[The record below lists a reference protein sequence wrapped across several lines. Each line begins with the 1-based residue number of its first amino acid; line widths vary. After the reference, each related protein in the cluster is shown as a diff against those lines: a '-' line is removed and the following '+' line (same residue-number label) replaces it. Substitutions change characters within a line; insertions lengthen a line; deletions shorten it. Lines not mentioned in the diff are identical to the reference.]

1 MKIKRLIKRLG
12 VCLLV
17 MAVAVIF
24 VAGFVCQAQAEQP
37 RYGGVLKILRGWA
50 PRAPG
55 WPSSSAGLEITDLY
69 ACLEPLIK
77 IDGNGEP
84 VPFLATSWEYGPD
97 LKSLVLAIRKG
108 VKFHDGSD
116 LNAETVKMNLEERK
130 SGIYGG
136 EIIIIESIDVIDS
149 HTVRLNLSEFK
160 NTLLHSFA
168 NYNGLMVS
176 SKVVE
181 KVKKEKRGKK
191 WAKKNPVGT
200 GPFKF
205 VEFQRDVILK
215 YERFDGY
222 WQKGKPYLDGVETH
236 YVKDQMT
243 QLAALRA
250 GEAQALWEA
259 PIKDAA
265 ELKKEGFITISFPG
279 ALRSLASDSM
289 NPESIYADKRI
300 REALEYAIDRDAI
313 ANALGYGYWEP
324 LSQYSTKKCNSYNP
338 DLIGR
343 PYNQEKARQLLKEA
357 GYPNGFKTS
366 IIAYPVTDGRD
377 ALAAIQRDLIKV
389 GIDAEI
395 LFYDQGKY
403 RLAQLK
409 GWENGLLLF
418 GQNLSINFTHD
429 LRSMF
434 KVGASRFPK
443 TFRPPELRAV
453 LNQAIAVPDPSDQ
466 KTLSQKGVRMV
477 SELAVVTPLW
487 SNKDVYVTRKSVHNP
502 GFNGGRRGQWAPAGC
517 WLSE

>member
-1 MKIKRLIKRLG
+1 MKIKRLMKRLG

-17 MAVAVIF
+17 AAVAVTF
-24 VAGFVCQAQAEQP
+24 MAGFVGQVQAEKP
-37 RYGGVLKILRGWA
+37 RYGGVLKILRGYS

-55 WPSSSAGLEITDLY
+55 WPSSSAGLELTDLY
-69 ACLEPLIK
+69 ACLEPLTK
-77 IDGNGEP
+77 INGNGDP

-97 LKSLVLAIRKG
+97 LKSLILTIRKG

-130 SGIYGG
+130 SGIYGN
-136 EIIIIESIDVIDS
+136 EIIIIESVDVIDN

-168 NYNGLMVS
+168 NYNGLMIS
-176 SKVVE
+176 PKVVE
-181 KVKKEKRGKK
+181 KAKEKKGKK

-205 VEFQRDVILK
+205 VKFERDVILK

-259 PIKDAA
+259 PLKDAPK
-265 ELKKEGFITISFPG
+265 LKKEGFVTISFPG
-279 ALRSLASDSM
+279 GLRSLASDSD

-300 REALEYAIDRDAI
+300 REALEYAIDRKTISDG
-313 ANALGYGYWEP
+313 LGYGYWEAIN
-324 LSQYSTKKCNSYNP
+324 QYSTKKCNSYNP

-343 PYNQEKARQLLKEA
+343 PYNPEKAKQLLKEA

-377 ALAAIQRDLIKV
+377 VMAAIQQDLKKV
-389 GIDAEI
+389 GIDAAI

-403 RLAQLK
+403 RFAQLK
-409 GWENGLLLF
+409 GWKNGLLIF

-443 TFRPPELRAV
+443 TFRPPELREV
-453 LNQAIAVPDPSDQ
+453 LNKAVAVPDSNDQ
-466 KTLSQKGVRMV
+466 KTLSQKGVRMI
-477 SELAVVTPLW
+477 SDMAVVTPLW
-487 SNKDVYVTRKSVHNP
+487 ANADIYVTHKSVHDP